1 MGRARRRLAPLMLE
15 ELRDITDIWVESV
28 MGLAP
33 INLRNVEMRALSQD
47 RLFQRTA
54 SQRFAR

>member
-1 MGRARRRLAPLMLE
+1 MLE

-28 MGLAP
+28 MSLAP
-33 INLRNVEMRALSQD
+33 INLRNMEMLALSQD
-47 RLFQRTA
+47 RLFRQTA